1 MNYLKNWIEKGD
13 CFRNDRMLFSQQ
25 AGELCGYSRQELR
38 AVTTQGVFIEDVHV
52 GAFVKYEEENMIP

>member
-1 MNYLKNWIEKGD
+1 
-13 CFRNDRMLFSQQ
+13 MLFSQQ